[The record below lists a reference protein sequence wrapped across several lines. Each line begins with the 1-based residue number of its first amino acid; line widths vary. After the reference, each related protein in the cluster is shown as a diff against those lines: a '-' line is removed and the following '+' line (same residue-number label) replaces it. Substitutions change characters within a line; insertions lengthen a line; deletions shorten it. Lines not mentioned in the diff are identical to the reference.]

1 MKASISGGTNS
12 CVGENGQPSVVCSW
26 VKFDFYNSG
35 AEDNNNETNVER
47 GQFPGFLFIVK

>member
-1 MKASISGGTNS
+1 MKAFISGGANS
-12 CVGENGQPSVVCSW
+12 CVGGNGQPSVVCSW